1 MAIHYPDFVLY
12 DFTLFGI
19 QGSGLAVVYYHTY
32 KAYVGVR
39 GKDDR
44 IQGGTTNGSDAPP
57 ASIVHKII

>member
-1 MAIHYPDFVLY
+1 MAIHYSDFVLY

-39 GKDDR
+39 GK
-44 IQGGTTNGSDAPP
+44 GYKGVP
-57 ASIVHKII
+57 